1 MYIIMIASEC
11 APVSKVGG
19 LADVV
24 DGLSCE
30 LLRKGHNVEIILPYY
45 DCMNHSLVE
54 NIQGNPVELYV
65 PFKGKQIKCT
75 IHTGMVH
82 GNVCYFI
89 KSHSGEKYFDRGSF
103 YGAGDDE
110 ERFALFSVAA
120 VEFMLKAGKQPDVIH
135 CHDWQTALITVLLRY
150 RYKNSFLSNTKLCYT
165 IHNIKHQGK
174 VTHKLMDTAGLNP
187 SVFTELDAM
196 ADTLSP
202 SYMNLMKGGIV
213 YSDYITTVSPKYAM
227 ETRTSELGEGLE
239 SVLSANASKYE
250 GIINGVEYDVWS
262 PEKDHNIPVNY
273 SVDTIDDKYKNK
285 EQLRK
290 KLSLRNVFKPIV
302 AVVGRL
308 DAQKGVH
315 LIRHALL
322 YCLNK
327 GMQFVLLGSSP
338 DNEIDEYFH
347 HLKHYLRRNSD
358 CCLNLSYDEELSHL
372 IYAGS
377 DMILIPSLYEP
388 CGLTQMIAMRY
399 GTVPIARNTGGL
411 SDTVFDLELSQKPLI
426 ERNGFTFEDFTYE
439 AIESALTRAQF
450 VWNEKPYTFR
460 EVMITG
466 MKTDYSWTLSADRY
480 LGIYS
485 KMLGR

>member
-1 MYIIMIASEC
+1 MYIVMIASEC

-45 DCMNHSLVE
+45 DCMNVSLVD
-54 NIQGNPVELYV
+54 NIQSNSVEVSV
-65 PFKGKQIKCT
+65 PFKGKQIACSV
-75 IHTGMVH
+75 HTGIVR
-82 GNVCYFI
+82 GNTCYFV
-89 KSHSGEKYFDRGSF
+89 KSHSDEKYFERGNF
-103 YGAGDDE
+103 YGAADDD

-120 VEFMLKAGKQPDVIH
+120 VEFLGKAGKQPDVIH
-135 CHDWQTALITVLLRY
+135 CHDWQTALIPVLLRY
-150 RYKNSFLSNTKLCYT
+150 KYKNSFLSKTKLCYT

-174 VTHKLMDTAGLNP
+174 VSHKLLDMAGLSLSAFP
-187 SVFTELDAM
+187 ELDAM
-196 ADTLSP
+196 ADASAP
-202 SYMNLMKGGIV
+202 GYMNLMKGGIV
-213 YSDYITTVSPKYAM
+213 YSDYVTTVSPKYAT
-227 ETRTSELGEGLE
+227 ETRTSNLGEGLE
-239 SVLSANASKYE
+239 SVLSAHASKYE
-250 GIINGVEYDVWS
+250 GILNGIEYDIWS

-273 SVDTIDDKYKNK
+273 SVDNIEDKYKNK
-285 EQLRK
+285 DELRK
-290 KLSLRNVFKPIV
+290 KLSLRNVFKPIL

-315 LIRHALL
+315 LIRHSLL
-322 YCLNK
+322 YSLNK

-338 DNEIDEYFH
+338 DKEIDEYFH

-358 CCLNLSYDEELSHL
+358 CSLSLSYDEELSHL

-388 CGLTQMIAMRY
+388 CGLTQLIAMRY
-399 GTVPIARNTGGL
+399 GTVPIVRNTGGL
-411 SDTVFDLELSQKPLI
+411 SDTVFDIELSQKPQTQ
-426 ERNGFTFEDFTYE
+426 RNGFAFEEFSYE
-439 AIESALTRAQF
+439 AIESVLTRAQF

-460 EVMITG
+460 EIMTNA
-466 MKTDYSWTLSADRY
+466 MKSDYSWTLSADRY